1 MSKCKLLNCK
11 ETAIAECTC
20 LVSFQLCEK
29 HLSSHC
35 AEVGCTVSY
44 LNCDNEVRIKKFDH
58 HDNHRQNAIMNLRN
72 KNFAMVLGQFKD
84 EDTSESQ
91 PEDQESRNS
100 LASKN
105 SEQQLNDFQFLESI
119 KKPQIREPSFGLGG
133 GEFTSV
139 EAPIEK
145 KSSCNSE
152 RSSNCTEFHVAL
164 KKNNKDE
171 IGFYDKKKGNEKNT
185 QTDKKTGNLEEL
197 MGMITDKE
205 FVDSLKI
212 IGKFANFIE
221 RNYNS

>member
-1 MSKCKLLNCK
+1 MSKCKQFNCK
-11 ETAIAECTC
+11 DLAIAECSC

-29 HLSSHC
+29 HLSTHC

-44 LNCDNEVRIKKFDH
+44 IDSDNEVRVKKLEH
-58 HDNHRQNAIMNLRN
+58 RDNHRQNAIMNLRN

-84 EDTSESQ
+84 DDTSESQ
-91 PEDQESRNS
+91 AEEQESRNS
-100 LASKN
+100 IASKN
-105 SEQQLNDFQFLESI
+105 SEQQLNDFQFLEQI

-139 EAPIEK
+139 EASAEK

-164 KKNNKDE
+164 KQNTKDE
-171 IGFYDKKKGNEKNT
+171 IGYRDKTKSNEKNT

-197 MGMITDKE
+197 LGMITDKE

-221 RNYNS
+221 KNYNS